1 MILVNEPQG
10 YRVCLECHSRFDEG
24 DEPAWMTQH
33 IGCKPDPRRVA
44 A

>member
-24 DEPAWMTQH
+24 DESAWMQQH
-33 IGCKPDPRRVA
+33 IGCEQPSRTVA

>member
-10 YRVCLECHSRFDEG
+10 YRVCLECHSRLDAG
-24 DEPAWMTQH
+24 DESSWMRQH
-33 IGCKPDPRRVA
+33 MSCESQPRRVA